1 MKTLAIV
8 VALLI
13 IAGAIGYALLEK
25 RPGYG
30 VYYGLARLTGS
41 RLDIGPVDWSRLTR
55 HATPNDAL
63 VCPPARCPNA
73 KPDWQPKTYPL
84 PPGELL
90 ARLKK
95 FALAEPDTGELSC
108 EPNCERTARFL
119 QLTRLMRYP
128 DTIDV
133 EVLLAG
139 ENQSTL
145 AIYSRS
151 LIGHGDMGVNRAR
164 ITRWLAALDQVFPD
178 RTAR

>member
-1 MKTLAIV
+1 MKTLAVI

-13 IAGAIGYALLEK
+13 IAGAIGYVLLEK

-30 VYYGLARLTGS
+30 AYYGLAKLTGA

-55 HATPNDAL
+55 HTTPNDAL
-63 VCPPARCPNA
+63 VCPAARCPNA
-73 KPDWQPKTYPL
+73 KPDWEPKTYLMPAN
-84 PPGELL
+84 ELL

-95 FALAEPDTGELSC
+95 AALAERDTSELSC
-108 EPNCERTARFL
+108 EPNCDRVARLL
-119 QLTRLMRYP
+119 QHTRLMRYP
-128 DTIDV
+128 DTIDL
-133 EVLLAG
+133 EVFPAG

-164 ITRWLAALDQVFPD
+164 ITRWLAALD
-178 RTAR
+178 

>member
-13 IAGAIGYALLEK
+13 VAGAVGYMLLEK

-30 VYYGLARLTGS
+30 VYYGLAKLTGS

-63 VCPPARCPNA
+63 VCAVARCPNA
-73 KPDWQPKTYPL
+73 KPDWEPKTYPM
-84 PPGELL
+84 PSSELL

-95 FALAEPDTGELSC
+95 IALAEPDTSEFPC
-108 EPNCERTARFL
+108 EPNCDRIARFL

-133 EVLLAG
+133 EVFPAS
-139 ENQSTL
+139 ETQSTL

-164 ITRWLAALDQVFPD
+164 ITRWLAALDA
-178 RTAR
+178 TTK